1 MPPAGLRGA
10 FCMLRGARH
19 VALAESQVALG
30 VQRDVAVG
38 VSLVFV
44 QKRGEKRALRR
55 IGGER
60 CRVGGPT
67 RRGCRARPI
76 STQKDRAAFQTCVII
91 KG

>member
-1 MPPAGLRGA
+1 M
-10 FCMLRGARH
+10 
-19 VALAESQVALG
+19 LG

-38 VSLVFV
+38 VSLDFV
-44 QKRGEKRALRR
+44 QKRGQKREPRR

-76 STQKDRAAFQTCVII
+76 STQKDRADIQTCVIM